1 MYILSD
7 RWCQQN
13 HGKREC
19 LYPLSEDEFNWD
31 SPGPVTPEEGGP
43 WVAQIFRSITS
54 DSAVMSQDRLF
65 CLHRKYGA
73 YVDNSIQRQY
83 IHLIRNARSFIYIEN
98 QYFLG
103 SAFAWLRDTDIL
115 CQHTVPIEL
124 TEKIISKI
132 LAGERFHVY
141 VTIPMYPEG
150 DPASTPSQEIL
161 RWQSRTMECM
171 YKRIYR
177 ALEQVGS
184 GQHPTDYL
192 SFYCLGKRESPD
204 EVPDDLDDPAPG
216 SGAEQAR
223 VSLRH
228 PIYVHSKASLSFF
241 P

>member
-1 MYILSD
+1 LID

-19 LYPLSEDEFNWD
+19 LYRLSEDEFNWD
-31 SPGPVTPEEGGP
+31 SPGPATAEQGGP
-43 WVAQIFRSITS
+43 WAVQIFRSITS
-54 DSAVMSQDRLF
+54 DSAVMSQDRLY

-73 YVDNSIQRQY
+73 FVDNSIQRQY
-83 IHLIRNARSFIYIEN
+83 IHLIRNAQSFIYIEN

-103 SAFAWLRDTDIL
+103 SAFAWLRDTDTI
-115 CQHTVPIEL
+115 CHHAVPIEL

-132 LAGERFHVY
+132 MAGERFHVY

-177 ALEQVGS
+177 ALELVGS
-184 GQHPTDYL
+184 SQHPTDYL

-204 EVPDDLDDPAPG
+204 EVPDDLADPAPG
-216 SGAEQAR
+216 SGAEQVR
-223 VSLRH
+223 VTLRH
-228 PIYVHSKASLSFF
+228 PIYVHSKASAVPFQ
-241 P
+241 